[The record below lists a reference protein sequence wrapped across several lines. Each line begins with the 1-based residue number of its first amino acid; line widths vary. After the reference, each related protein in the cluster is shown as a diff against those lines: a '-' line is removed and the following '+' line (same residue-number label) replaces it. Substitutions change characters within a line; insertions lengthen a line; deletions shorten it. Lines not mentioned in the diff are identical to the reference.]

1 MFGFLLAIH
10 IVVTILLLLIILIQ
24 KSEGGSSLFSS
35 GSGTS
40 MFNAR
45 GTSSMLTKATWGLA
59 TIFLANCILMAH
71 ISANRVKASSTI
83 ITGTPHVSRPLS
95 NKAVSDLNANKDKD
109 INVTDKK
116 NSDKRKENKS
126 KVENTNKNIEKESTK
141 KEEIK
146 SKENNTKQEVS
157 KESASKVETD
167 SKAENKNAN
176 NIVKT
181 ENNSKKEKD
190 DNKSKKD

>member
-1 MFGFLLAIH
+1 MFGFLLAVH

-45 GTSSMLTKATWGLA
+45 GTSNMLTKATWGLA

-83 ITGTPHVSRPLS
+83 ITGTPHASKQLS
-95 NKAVSDLNANKDKD
+95 NKAINDLNANKDQEVKL
-109 INVTDKK
+109 TDNK
-116 NSDKRKENKS
+116 NSSKKDTKKVENKS
-126 KVENTNKNIEKESTK
+126 ETKNNNKTVTKEKRTIEDESNKTTENIDESTNKSSIIENNNT
-141 KEEIK
+141 EEA
-146 SKENNTKQEVS
+146 NNTKS
-157 KESASKVETD
+157 GKE
-167 SKAENKNAN
+167 
-176 NIVKT
+176 
-181 ENNSKKEKD
+181 
-190 DNKSKKD
+190 